1 MPVTRRAIMP
11 MRSRFFRKHGDR
23 ASFKASEV
31 AALFLVGLF
40 LSGMSVLLCMAIDY
54 VLRLL
59 FGPHR

>member
-1 MPVTRRAIMP
+1 

-40 LSGMSVLLCMAIDY
+40 LSGMSVLVCMVIDY
-54 VLRLL
+54 ALRSI